1 MLSVFPS
8 AKPLPHGFSRTSRT
22 VPGRSRQHDAK
33 TAKTVGQDSEGRSTQ
48 SMAQKGVRS
57 RIQDAQR
64 ILIGWC
70 FFLWFKGKN
79 GNVSLKH
86 VDAELP
92 EGVMEREFKACVFI
106 VFYYPSS
113 SSFSP
118 SRPSTPAG
126 TRREFIWC
134 LHSPFKL
141 LSLAFLKA
149 LSVSLSLCSNYY
161 LFSSL
166 PLYLSTYLCLFFYIL
181 CELVAF
187 SRSKEA

>member
-1 MLSVFPS
+1 
-8 AKPLPHGFSRTSRT
+8 
-22 VPGRSRQHDAK
+22 
-33 TAKTVGQDSEGRSTQ
+33 
-48 SMAQKGVRS
+48 
-57 RIQDAQR
+57 
-64 ILIGWC
+64 
-70 FFLWFKGKN
+70 LWFKGKN

-149 LSVSLSLCSNYY
+149 LSVSLSLQ
-161 LFSSL
+161 
-166 PLYLSTYLCLFFYIL
+166 
-181 CELVAF
+181 
-187 SRSKEA
+187 